1 MTELEVLD
9 TDVGR
14 LDTVEFA
21 PDGRVEYDN
30 GHLTAVYPTEA
41 ATEKYAL
48 AEYEVTPPT
57 DTVDMP
63 DDSVLLSITGGTLVV
78 AVPID
83 AYGDG
88 T

>member
-1 MTELEVLD
+1 MTELQVLD
-9 TDVGR
+9 TNVGR

-30 GHLTAVYPTEA
+30 GRITAVYRADAPTE
-41 ATEKYAL
+41 TYAL

-63 DDSVLLSITGGTLVV
+63 DESVLLSITGGTLVS